1 MRVSWGGN
9 VPETYYWEG
18 NMDQF
23 KLTRRGFLAGT
34 AATGAMAALALS
46 GCGKKEEEKAP
57 ASDGAST
64 GTLNVARAYSS
75 TSYSPIDLNGGSALM
90 MAATFHVFDG
100 LYNIDLTD
108 YSVYAGLAAGEPTK
122 VSETKYEVALR
133 EGAKFS
139 NGADVT
145 VDDVINALQV
155 NMDPATA
162 GTISPFLSFID
173 SVEAGEGKVVVNLKY
188 PFESGLKGRLA
199 LVKIFPKAEQEN
211 LKTAPIGSGPWAY
224 KSINGDDGG
233 LIEFVPN
240 EHYAGETPATAAAM
254 NWQPMKSDATARVTA
269 LQEGSVQIADEIPAA
284 NVDQLVAAGA
294 AVENVQGFKQP
305 FFMFNCK
312 KAPFNDKRV
321 RQAFFYAIDV
331 DKLIANQMNG
341 QATALTSFLYE
352 GHPNYNKA
360 ATVFSYDPEKAK
372 ALLKEAGVAEG
383 FAVEMYCN
391 NNWVADLSAQIK
403 NDLDAVGLNVT
414 IREEAIDWAS
424 LAESDAELP
433 YDFMLTPGDPG
444 CFGNDPDLW
453 MSWWYSDNVWTQGRS
468 CWKHAGDGKW
478 EEMQGLLD
486 SARKATG
493 SEQQSIWN
501 KCYDLLAEEVPLY
514 ALFHCKQST
523 GYRPDLVENFVPIG
537 TNTTVVLGATPIEA

>member
-1 MRVSWGGN
+1 MKKNS
-9 VPETYYWEG
+9 
-18 NMDQF
+18 M
-23 KLTRRGFLAGT
+23 TRRGFLAGT
-34 AATGAMAALALS
+34 AATGALAALALS
-46 GCGKKEEEKAP
+46 GCGGGGEDEP
-57 ASDGAST
+57 AGEGGEGAAEP
-64 GTLNVARAYSS
+64 TLLSVARAYSS

-100 LYNIDLTD
+100 LYNLDLTD
-108 YSVYAGLAAGEPTK
+108 YSVYPGLADGEPVK
-122 VSETKYEVALR
+122 VSETQYEVALR
-133 EGAKFS
+133 AGAKFS

-145 VDDVINALQV
+145 VDDVINAFNV
-155 NMDPATA
+155 NMSPETA
-162 GTISPFLSFID
+162 GTCSPFLSFID
-173 SVEAGEGKVVVNLKY
+173 SVEAGEGKVIFNLKY
-188 PFESGLKGRLA
+188 PYESGLKGRLA
-199 LVKIFPKAEQEN
+199 LVKIFPAAEQAN
-211 LKTAPIGSGPWAY
+211 LATMPIGSGPWAY
-224 KSINGDDGG
+224 KTINGDDGG

-240 EHYAGETPATAAAM
+240 ANYAGETPATADAM
-254 NWQPMKSDATARVTA
+254 NWLPMKSDAIARVTA

-284 NVDQLVAAGA
+284 NAAQLTNAGA
-294 AVENVQGFKQP
+294 AVEYVQGFKQP

-331 DKLIANQMNG
+331 EKLIANQMDG
-341 QATALTSFLYE
+341 YATPLTSFLYE

-360 ATVFSYDPEKAK
+360 ATVYTYDPEKAK
-372 ALLKEAGVAEG
+372 GLLKEAGVAEG

-403 NDLDAVGLNVT
+403 NDLDAIGLNVT

-453 MSWWYSDNVWTQGRS
+453 MSWWYADNVWTQGRS

-478 EEMQGLLD
+478 EEFQGLLQA
-486 SARKATG
+486 ARQATG
-493 SEQQSIWN
+493 AEQQGLWN
-501 KCYDLLAEEVPLY
+501 QCYDMLAEEVPLY
-514 ALFHCKQST
+514 ALFHCMQST

-537 TNTTVVLGATPIEA
+537 TNTTVVLGATPIA

>member
-1 MRVSWGGN
+1 MKKNS
-9 VPETYYWEG
+9 
-18 NMDQF
+18 M
-23 KLTRRGFLAGT
+23 TRRGFLAGT
-34 AATGAMAALALS
+34 AATGALAALALS
-46 GCGKKEEEKAP
+46 GCGGGDDEPAGEGEGGEAAP
-57 ASDGAST
+57 SLLS
-64 GTLNVARAYSS
+64 VARAYSS

-100 LYNIDLTD
+100 LYNLDLTD
-108 YSVYAGLAAGEPTK
+108 YSVYPGLAAGEPTK
-122 VSETKYEVALR
+122 ISETQYEVALR

-145 VDDVINALQV
+145 VDDVINALNV
-155 NMDPATA
+155 NMSAETA
-162 GTISPFLSFID
+162 GTCSPFLSFID
-173 SVEAGEGKVVVNLKY
+173 SVEPGEGKVIINLKY
-188 PFESGLKGRLA
+188 PYESGLKGRLA
-199 LVKIFPKAEQEN
+199 LVKIFPAAEQAN
-211 LKTAPIGSGPWAY
+211 LATMPIGSGPWAY
-224 KSINGDDGG
+224 KTINGDDGG

-240 EHYAGETPATAAAM
+240 ANYAGETPATADAM
-254 NWQPMKSDATARVTA
+254 NWLPMKSDAVARVTA

-284 NVDQLVAAGA
+284 NAEQLINAGA
-294 AVENVQGFKQP
+294 AVEYVQGFKQP

-331 DKLIANQMNG
+331 EKLIANQMDG
-341 QATALTSFLYE
+341 HAAPLTSFLYE

-360 ATVFSYDPEKAK
+360 ATVYTYDPEKAK
-372 ALLKEAGVAEG
+372 ALLQEAGVAEG
-383 FAVEMYCN
+383 YAVEMYCN

-403 NDLDAVGLNVT
+403 NDLDAIGLNVT

-424 LAESDAELP
+424 LAENDAELP

-453 MSWWYSDNVWTQGRS
+453 MSWWYADNVWTQGRS

-478 EEMQGLLD
+478 DEMQQLLQ
-486 SARKATG
+486 SARQATG
-493 SEQQSIWN
+493 AEQQEYWN
-501 KCYDLLAEEVPLY
+501 QCFDLLAEEVPLY

-537 TNTTVVLGATPIEA
+537 TNTTVVLGAKPVSA

>member
-1 MRVSWGGN
+1 
-9 VPETYYWEG
+9 
-18 NMDQF
+18 MDQF

-34 AATGAMAALALS
+34 AATGALAALALS
-46 GCGKKEEEKAP
+46 GCGSKEETKEEGGAP
-57 ASDGAST
+57 AGP
-64 GTLNVARAYSS
+64 LNVARAYSS

-100 LYNIDLTD
+100 LYNLDLTD
-108 YSVYAGLAAGEPTK
+108 YSIYPGLAAGEPTK

-145 VDDVINALQV
+145 VDDVVNALKV

-162 GTISPFLSFID
+162 GTCSPFLSFID
-173 SVEAGEGKVVVNLKY
+173 SVEAGEGKVVINLKY
-188 PFESGLKGRLA
+188 PYESGLKGRLA
-199 LVKIFPKAEQEN
+199 LVKIFPAAEQAN
-211 LKTAPIGSGPWAY
+211 LGTMPIGSGPWAY
-224 KSINGDDGG
+224 KTINGDDGG

-240 EHYAGETPATAAAM
+240 ANYAGETPALAEAM

-284 NVDQLVAAGA
+284 NADQLIGAGA
-294 AVENVQGFKQP
+294 AVEYVQGFKQP

-331 DKLIANQMNG
+331 DKLIANQMDG
-341 QATALTSFLYE
+341 HATALTSFLYE

-360 ATVFSYDPEKAK
+360 ATVYSYDPEKAK

-424 LAESDAELP
+424 LAESDAVLP

-453 MSWWYSDNVWTQGRS
+453 MSWWYADNVWTQGRS

-478 EEMQGLLD
+478 EEFQKLLQD
-486 SARKATG
+486 ARQATG
-493 SEQQSIWN
+493 ADQQALWN

-523 GYRPDLVENFVPIG
+523 GYRPDLVEGFVPIG
-537 TNTTVVLGATPIEA
+537 TNTTVVLGAKPISK